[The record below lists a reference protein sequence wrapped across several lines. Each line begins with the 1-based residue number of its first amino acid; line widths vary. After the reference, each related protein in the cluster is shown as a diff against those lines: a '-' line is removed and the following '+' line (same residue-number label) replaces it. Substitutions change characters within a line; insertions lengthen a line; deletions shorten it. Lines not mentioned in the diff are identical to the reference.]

1 MGEFSKA
8 NLKTTYFMVREISF
22 GVMAEGTQAGIKK
35 APRTAS
41 VNSHM
46 LMDALI
52 KDYGRW
58 TSSTEEANLKFLKKL
73 NSRKENG

>member
-1 MGEFSKA
+1 
-8 NLKTTYFMVREISF
+8 
-22 GVMAEGTQAGIKK
+22 MAEGTQAGIKK

-41 VNSHM
+41 VNSHT